1 MEAPP
6 IILNFALPE
15 GHSRGAPLGFCL
27 TLKNNPTMKQKITL
41 LMAVLCLM
49 AVAMAA
55 QPKQPQR
62 ACDVVKME
70 QQKGKTVYTPN
81 KHVSKNASEAKQ
93 QSNFRYY
100 NPQQSPILT
109 EGGSTDTATVTLMYN
124 LQEEELGNYYVG
136 SVMVY
141 NPEWSMLWHPDMYTP
156 EGNLAKGIIVRV
168 PHGTYDL
175 YTNTYEQQGDYRQFL
190 HIDELVTISKD
201 TTIYL
206 DVLDVQDRVCW
217 ELYDNNNQ
225 LLVPQT
231 IRPLD
236 QDPWYEVIEDGNL
249 KQGSGQLFLRLDGYG
264 NVSALTYGYGAKPEG
279 QAYGAAF
286 YYINKLS
293 DRYNYVVTE
302 KTLETGGMIYI
313 NKLACGGSGP
323 FPLHNDASGY
333 VAYEEQIQRTP
344 KGIESVES
352 PTFGVVTHTYLDNSS
367 EYFGDLQSDKSVG
380 DDGMARVMINAAKSG
395 QERLEGVNL
404 SVLLRVNDWEQ
415 WVVEKY
421 EYEDENGNPVVF
433 VDSML
438 NWAAIVGPEVM
449 VNQDRSLECLVHS
462 GVAQTSEIGVWKDDY
477 PAHPRFSYAYEQKKG
492 IIGNN
497 CPMVTFDSRNAWN
510 RWRNANMIIMFASHV
525 GRNGEQIGS
534 GDLFSTMTAKYNG
547 EQIYSGKQALDSLRL
562 SWVGV
567 NPDGNYEFEFTND
580 NVAVDGIPGKNVT
593 SVAFDQRLEDQN
605 PPLLTMLQFR
615 DAENNVTDRF
625 DMPDG
630 GTIMFA
636 GGDFDPRSITYM
648 TEYGY
653 ESYWDY
659 KECQPMTVEVSYAPY
674 GSDEWQPLEGVEHQE
689 EYDDIPGM
697 GFFYQGSLS
706 SVNRESENG
715 WFDLK
720 FRLVDEAGNWQEQ
733 TLSPAFRIDNLVQS
747 AVTEVKTY
755 RTTTDT
761 AIYNLTGQHMR
772 GDFESLPHGIYITGG
787 KKVVK

>member
-1 MEAPP
+1 
-6 IILNFALPE
+6 
-15 GHSRGAPLGFCL
+15 
-27 TLKNNPTMKQKITL
+27 MKQKITL

-49 AVAMAA
+49 AMSMAA

-70 QQKGKTVYTPN
+70 QQKGKAVYTPA
-81 KHVSKNASEAKQ
+81 KQVSKNASEAQ
-93 QSNFRYY
+93 QQGNFRYY

-141 NPEWSMLWHPDMYTP
+141 NPEWSQLWHPDMYTQA
-156 EGNLAKGIIVRV
+156 GNLSKGIIVKV
-168 PHGTYDL
+168 PFGTYDL
-175 YTNTYEQQGDYRQFL
+175 YTNTYGQQGDYRQLL
-190 HIDELVTISKD
+190 HIDELVTIDKD

-206 DVLDVQDRVCW
+206 NVLDVQDRVCW

-249 KQGSGQLFLRLDGYG
+249 KQGRGILFLRLDGYG
-264 NVSALTYGYGAKPEG
+264 NVSELSFGYGGKPEG

-286 YYINKLS
+286 YYVNKLS
-293 DRYNYVVTE
+293 DRYNYVVDE
-302 KTLETGGMIYI
+302 RTLDFEGMIYI
-313 NKLACGGSGP
+313 NKLTCGGAGP
-323 FPLHNDASGY
+323 FPLRNDASGY
-333 VAYEEQIQRTP
+333 VVYEEQIQRTP
-344 KGIESVES
+344 KGIKSVEN
-352 PTFGVVTHTYLDNSS
+352 PTFGVASNTYLDNSS
-367 EYFGDLQSDKSVG
+367 EYFGDAQSDKSVG

-404 SVLLRVNDWEQ
+404 SVLLRVKDWEQ
-415 WVVEKY
+415 WVVNRF
-421 EYEDENGNPVVF
+421 EYVDENGNPVVL

-449 VNQDRSLECLVHS
+449 INQDRSLECLVHS
-462 GVAQTSEIGVWKDDY
+462 GVMRTSEIGIWKEDY
-477 PAHPRFSYAYEQKKG
+477 PPHPMFSYAYEQKKG

-497 CPMVTFDSRNAWN
+497 CPLVSFDSRNAWN
-510 RWRNANMIIMFASHV
+510 QWRNANMIIMFASHV

-547 EQIYSGKQALDSLRL
+547 EQIYSGKHALDSLRM

-567 NPDGNYEFEFTND
+567 KPDGNYEFEFTNE

-593 SVAFDQRLEDQN
+593 TVYFDQTKEDQN

-653 ESYWDY
+653 ESNWDY

-674 GSDEWQPLEGVEHQE
+674 GSDEWQPLEGIEHQE

-747 AVTEVKTY
+747 AVTEVRDGSAHELARYSIDGK
-755 RTTTDT
+755 RID
-761 AIYNLTGQHMR
+761 GSH
-772 GDFESLPHGIYITGG
+772 HGIVIVKMSDGTAR
-787 KKVVK
+787 KVLVP